1 MDQHHNFIIIKM
13 ERVKERILKAVRGK
27 QRVIYK
33 VTPTRLSVD
42 FSTET
47 LQTRRE
53 WHDIFKMLK
62 RKTCNLGYSAQQD
75 YHLKLKGVNMKM

>member
-1 MDQHHNFIIIKM
+1 M
-13 ERVKERILKAVRGK
+13 ERVKERILKAVREK

-62 RKTCNLGYSAQQD
+62 GKTCNLGYSAQQD